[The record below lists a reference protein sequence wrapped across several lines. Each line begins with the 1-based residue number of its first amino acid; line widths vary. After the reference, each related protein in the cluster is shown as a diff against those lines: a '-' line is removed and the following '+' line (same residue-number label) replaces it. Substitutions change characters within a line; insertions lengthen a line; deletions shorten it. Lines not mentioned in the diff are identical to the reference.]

1 MGEQKKRLAQTF
13 WAPLADIRM
22 SERRRR
28 GIDAPTVRRYRNWL
42 EAGREAPPVRLAR
55 DGDAYVVRD
64 GRHRVAAAVAAGH
77 VLIEAVLQRMV
88 EMARAV
94 RRTSLSAAVNPILG
108 M

>member
-1 MGEQKKRLAQTF
+1 MGEHKRRGRTF
-13 WAPLADIRM
+13 WAPLAQIQI
-22 SERRRR
+22 SQSR
-28 GIDAPTVRRYRNWL
+28 GVNAATVERYRSWL

-55 DGDAYVVRD
+55 HGDAYVVRD

-77 VLIEAVLQRMV
+77 VLIEAVLQRIA

-94 RRTSLSAAVNPILG
+94 RRTSLSAAVDPIQG